1 MQLNYLA
8 PLVSFQDGSATVL
21 ESKLTLFFK
30 NMQTLQSK
38 KQTSP
43 LFFLLRRKLA

>member
-21 ESKLTLFFK
+21 ESKLTLTFK
-30 NMQTLQSK
+30 MCQIYIQHHFSC
-38 KQTSP
+38 
-43 LFFLLRRKLA
+43 R